1 MKHILYF
8 VKWNFTDMQPHSKR
22 MIAYF
27 AIAILSAIFVHE
39 DLFFLAPV
47 LIFIDLTQDIIR
59 HRYAEFKKE
68 QKEIVKT
75 LRTSHYK
82 KNLKE

>member
-8 VKWNFTDMQPHSKR
+8 VKWNFTDMQPYSKR

-27 AIAILSAIFVHE
+27 AIAILGAVFVHE

-59 HRYAEFKKE
+59 HRYADFKKE
-68 QKEIVKT
+68 QNELVQTLKT
-75 LRTSHYK
+75 YNK

>member
-8 VKWNFTDMQPHSKR
+8 VKWNFTDMQPYSKR

-39 DLFFLAPV
+39 DLFFLAPI
-47 LIFIDLTQDIIR
+47 LIFIDLTQDIVR
-59 HRYAEFKKE
+59 SRYQDFKKE
-68 QKEIVKT
+68 QQEMIDSIRK
-75 LRTSHYK
+75 
-82 KNLKE
+82 

>member
-1 MKHILYF
+1 MYF
-8 VKWNFTDMQPHSKR
+8 LKWNFTNMQPYSKR

-27 AIAILSAIFVHE
+27 VISILGAIFVHK

-59 HRYAEFKKE
+59 HRYADFKKE
-68 QKEIVKT
+68 QNEIIQT
-75 LRTSHYK
+75 LKQPYK
-82 KNLKE
+82 KHLKE

>member
-8 VKWNFTDMQPHSKR
+8 VKWNFTDMQSYSKR

-27 AIAILSAIFVHE
+27 AIAILGAVFVHE

-59 HRYAEFKKE
+59 HRYADFKKE
-68 QKEIVKT
+68 QNELVQT
-75 LRTSHYK
+75 LKTSHK

>member
-8 VKWNFTDMQPHSKR
+8 VKWNFTDMQPYSKR

-27 AIAILSAIFVHE
+27 AIAILGAIFVHE

-59 HRYAEFKKE
+59 SRYQDFKKE
-68 QKEIVKT
+68 QTDIIET
-75 LRTSHYK
+75 LK
-82 KNLKE
+82 K

>member
-8 VKWNFTDMQPHSKR
+8 VKWNFTDMQPYSKR

-27 AIAILSAIFVHE
+27 AIAILGTIFVHK

-47 LIFIDLTQDIIR
+47 LIFIDLTQDILR
-59 HRYAEFKKE
+59 DRYADFKKE
-68 QKEIVKT
+68 QQNIID
-75 LRTSHYK
+75 S
-82 KNLKE
+82 LKEK